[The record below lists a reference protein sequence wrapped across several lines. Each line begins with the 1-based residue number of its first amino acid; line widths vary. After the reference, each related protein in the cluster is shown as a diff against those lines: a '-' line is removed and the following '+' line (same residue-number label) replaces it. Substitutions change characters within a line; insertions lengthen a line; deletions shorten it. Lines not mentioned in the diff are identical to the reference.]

1 MIQRR
6 WLLDD
11 LPFPCQTFS
20 VFLNGKSNWIGTVG
34 TVIDYL
40 HLEEVICLWRWKPAI
55 AKILINQMRNR
66 EEFQTHEWYHYHD
79 HVDSS
84 YIGSFVLS
92 QGTLGM
98 EKKVS
103 LNTAEW
109 HVHILRH
116 HDQAQVHACA
126 MHTSPLPLIELPINF
141 LRMLFSKRIS
151 IGSISTNFT
160 PIY

>member
-1 MIQRR
+1 MSNMIQRR

-20 VFLNGKSNWIGTVG
+20 VFVVNNGKSNWIGTVG

-55 AKILINQMRNR
+55 AKILIYQMRNR

-98 EKKVS
+98 EKKSHSTQLNGTCTSFVITTKHRFMLVQCILHLCLS
-103 LNTAEW
+103 LN
-109 HVHILRH
+109 
-116 HDQAQVHACA
+116 C
-126 MHTSPLPLIELPINF
+126 P
-141 LRMLFSKRIS
+141 
-151 IGSISTNFT
+151 SISF
-160 PIY
+160 ICSSVKG